1 MAAKNATARA
11 VRARLEL
18 QLKQKEEMG
27 EVLHVVDF
35 EQLKIENEQYV
46 ERMGAK
52 NAELKDI
59 KVTTGR
65 LIQSL
70 NEAKEKLSATV
81 AAGAAL
87 RRAIGEKAALA
98 KRTRVDGRYTR
109 KQVGAAAKT
118 LKALQAEQ
126 ADVEQPQVLE
136 YIKAKH
142 GVAELEHAA
151 GEWRRKIEL
160 AELEL
165 SQTATMVRRVAGSG
179 SASGL
184 SPNSRGSSFGI
195 SSR

>member
-11 VRARLEL
+11 VRGRLEQ

-46 ERMGAK
+46 ERMTAK
-52 NAELKDI
+52 NAELKEI

-65 LIQSL
+65 LIQNL

-87 RRAIGEKAALA
+87 RHAIGEKAALS
-98 KRTRVDGRYTR
+98 KRTRVDGKYTR
-109 KQVGAAAKT
+109 KQVGAAVKT

-136 YIKAKH
+136 YIKSKH
-142 GVAELEHAA
+142 AVAELQHTA

-165 SQTATMVRRVAGSG
+165 SQTTAMVRRIAGPG